1 MNLFGKTLYIQ
12 KEYRPNDQ
20 VINFY
25 IVKRSQDP
33 ILTISLTNKNVFKS
47 FLNAQDLHT
56 YIYRYG
62 DHNVLDSYGGCIKV
76 DNYIKDTYAIGIYKS
91 KRDLIPIVRWNKLNR
106 YQVKLF
112 FYMVIMMLVTQDTT
126 VLESFKKAE

>member
-1 MNLFGKTLYIQ
+1 MNLFGKTLYVQ

-76 DNYIKDTYAIGIYKS
+76 NNYIKDTYAIGIYK
-91 KRDLIPIVRWNKLNR
+91 
-106 YQVKLF
+106 
-112 FYMVIMMLVTQDTT
+112 
-126 VLESFKKAE
+126 